1 MATEPRGSTA
11 NLFRP
16 DNRWIS
22 SRRLINDCPA
32 RFPSAW
38 DWKRKKQGAEIC
50 RSRRERGSYREKRKI
65 PLTLTLSRRMGR
77 GDLRE
82 WGFDTRVKCQT
93 LSGESGGKKPQTV
106 SAKSAQPLASV
117 PMTVPPGFTLVV
129 ENPQALVGLGI
140 FKLVSGILRTLTIRH
155 TARHGR
161 VRCRLNERFSPASFR
176 GMKNLCRARSG
187 SPAAKR
193 RARQQSS
200 NFPANTPGKGDGPAR
215 LGKRDGF
222 IIARIPRHRCVSSES
237 PLFLC

>member
-38 DWKRKKQGAEIC
+38 DWKGKKQGAEIC

-93 LSGESGGKKPQTV
+93 LSGKSGGKKPQTV

-140 FKLVSGILRTLTIRH
+140 FKLVSGILGTLTIRH

-161 VRCRLNERFSPASFR
+161 V
-176 GMKNLCRARSG
+176 
-187 SPAAKR
+187 
-193 RARQQSS
+193 
-200 NFPANTPGKGDGPAR
+200 
-215 LGKRDGF
+215 
-222 IIARIPRHRCVSSES
+222 
-237 PLFLC
+237 